1 MSDPATPTPTRTRAR
16 RTARP
21 GAPKD
26 DAATRDRVIDAA
38 VACILERG
46 FYRAS
51 SNEITRRAGVSW
63 GVIQYYFGSREAL
76 MLAVLRD
83 GARRFSEL
91 VAAAHADGTTVAE
104 RLNSLLETLTS
115 HYGQPEYLAYVQ
127 IALNMDH
134 DPDTSAEVRKT
145 LREVAEQSSKDVRR
159 MLREAL
165 GSATRVRDLAD
176 TVFLAFRGFGFSQ
189 QLLDT
194 LSYDAVAPQS
204 DRLVRQRRLLA
215 DALARFVEQETS
227 PVS

>member
-1 MSDPATPTPTRTRAR
+1 VIE
-16 RTARP
+16 
-21 GAPKD
+21 
-26 DAATRDRVIDAA
+26 AAI
-38 VACILERG
+38 ACILERG

-76 MLAVLRD
+76 MLAVLQD
-83 GARRFSEL
+83 GARRFSDL
-91 VAAAHADGTTVAE
+91 VAAAHVDGTTVAE
-104 RLNSLLETLTS
+104 RLHSLLDTLTS

-134 DPDTSAEVRKT
+134 DPQTSAEVRKT
-145 LREVAEQSSKDVRR
+145 LREVAERSSKDVRCL
-159 MLREAL
+159 LREAL
-165 GSATRVRDLAD
+165 GPATRVRDLAD

-194 LSYDAVAPQS
+194 LAYDAVTPQT

-215 DALARFVEQETS
+215 DALARFVEQETT
-227 PVS
+227 PVP

>member
-1 MSDPATPTPTRTRAR
+1 
-16 RTARP
+16 
-21 GAPKD
+21 
-26 DAATRDRVIDAA
+26 
-38 VACILERG
+38 
-46 FYRAS
+46 
-51 SNEITRRAGVSW
+51 VSW

-91 VAAAHADGTTVAE
+91 VATAHADGTTVAE

-194 LSYDAVAPQS
+194 LSYDAVAPQT
-204 DRLVRQRRLLA
+204 DRLARQRRLLA
-215 DALARFVEQETS
+215 DALARFVEQETA

>member
-1 MSDPATPTPTRTRAR
+1 MSDPATPTTRTRAR

-21 GAPKD
+21 GAPKVD
-26 DAATRDRVIDAA
+26 TATRDRVIDAA

-91 VAAAHADGTTVAE
+91 VAASHADGTTVAE

-134 DPDTSAEVRKT
+134 DPETSAEVRNT

-194 LSYDAVAPQS
+194 LSYDAVAPQT

-215 DALARFVEQETS
+215 DALARFVEQETGS
-227 PVS
+227 AS

>member
-1 MSDPATPTPTRTRAR
+1 MSDQATPTPTRTRAH
-16 RTARP
+16 RTGRP
-21 GAPKD
+21 GGPNVD
-26 DAATRDRVIDAA
+26 VATRDRVIHAA

-63 GVIQYYFGSREAL
+63 GVIQYHFGSREAL
-76 MLAVLRD
+76 MLAVLED

-91 VAAAHADGTTVAE
+91 VAAAHADGATVAE
-104 RLNSLLETLTS
+104 RLNCLLDTLTS

-134 DPDTSAEVRKT
+134 DPETSAEVRKT
-145 LREVAEQSSKDVRR
+145 LHEVAERSSKDVRR

-176 TVFLAFRGFGFSQ
+176 TVFVAFRGFGFSQ

-194 LSYDAVAPQS
+194 LAYDAVTPQT
-204 DRLVRQRRLLA
+204 DRLARQRRLLA
-215 DALARFVEQETS
+215 DALARFVEQEAAPAS
-227 PVS
+227 

>member
-1 MSDPATPTPTRTRAR
+1 MSDPATPASTKTRAR
-16 RTARP
+16 RTAGSGRP
-21 GAPKD
+21 KV
-26 DAATRDRVIDAA
+26 DAATRDRVIEAA

-76 MLAVLRD
+76 MLAVLQD
-83 GARRFSEL
+83 GARRFSE
-91 VAAAHADGTTVAE
+91 VVGEAHAEGTTVAE
-104 RLNSLLETLTS
+104 RLNSLLDTLTS
-115 HYGQPEYLAYVQ
+115 HYGRPEYLAYVQ

-134 DPDTSAEVRKT
+134 DPQTSAEVRKT
-145 LREVAEQSSKDVRR
+145 LHEVAERSSKDVRR
-159 MLREAL
+159 ILREAL
-165 GSATRVRDLAD
+165 GSASRVRDLAD

-194 LSYDAVAPQS
+194 LSYDAVTPPT

-215 DALARFVEQETS
+215 DALARFVEQEAS
-227 PVS
+227 PVP

>member
-1 MSDPATPTPTRTRAR
+1 DRRHKAPISRRSRLCLPLIAMSDPATPTPTRTRAR
-16 RTARP
+16 RTTRSR
-21 GAPKD
+21 GPKV

-83 GARRFSEL
+83 GARRFSDL
-91 VAAAHADGTTVAE
+91 VASSHADGTTVAE
-104 RLNSLLETLTS
+104 RLCSLLDTLDS

-134 DPDTSAEVRKT
+134 DPQTSAEVRKT
-145 LREVAEQSSKDVRR
+145 LHEVAERSTKDVRR

-165 GSATRVRDLAD
+165 GPATRVRDLAD
-176 TVFLAFRGFGFSQ
+176 TVFLAFRGF
-189 QLLDT
+189 
-194 LSYDAVAPQS
+194 
-204 DRLVRQRRLLA
+204 
-215 DALARFVEQETS
+215 
-227 PVS
+227 